1 MGVQEAF
8 VTSYNTSATL
18 FLNHGQPA
26 TCAGTVN
33 RWELCYQGSNQSAT
47 ITVGTWR
54 PKNEGI
60 FSLVGQEVFTLEPE
74 TQSEIGEFVCAVFEA
89 NVSEEI
95 QPGDVVGFI
104 SADISIAFSNRD
116 IESPANDTN
125 TTSSN
130 EIIGLVRAIVG

>member
-1 MGVQEAF
+1 M
-8 VTSYNTSATL
+8 
-18 FLNHGQPA
+18 
-26 TCAGTVN
+26 
-33 RWELCYQGSNQSAT
+33 
-47 ITVGTWR
+47 
-54 PKNEGI
+54 
-60 FSLVGQEVFTLEPE
+60 VGQEVFTLEPE

>member
-1 MGVQEAF
+1 MVEMSENGIPDVFEPVGSGRRGLRGWEEGV
-8 VTSYNTSATL
+8 
-18 FLNHGQPA
+18 G
-26 TCAGTVN
+26 
-33 RWELCYQGSNQSAT
+33 
-47 ITVGTWR
+47 
-54 PKNEGI
+54 
-60 FSLVGQEVFTLEPE
+60 
-74 TQSEIGEFVCAVFEA
+74 AVFEA

-130 EIIGLVRAIVG
+130 EIIGLVSHRRLVIKHINYWFSKSHPQRLVQW